1 MLCVPCDEQCIS
13 PWNFEQLALKVFT
26 IALDQSVSS
35 WMSLVG
41 FCFVEW
47 CSRMVYRVPTLICS
61 YYLQGENLIFVSVP
75 LLSIVLNF
83 HLVLSRID
91 SFFCQQSNIFHLF
104 SFISLVVALG
114 DWLAAAILLYWTLK
128 KYPFHALFVCLF
140 NGCSCESCTSRVGPV
155 WGVRVVSVIIM
166 SLCRVLTML
175 LRAYHHLD

>member
-61 YYLQGENLIFVSVP
+61 YYLQGENLTFVSVP

-83 HLVLSRID
+83 R
-91 SFFCQQSNIFHLF
+91 QQSNILHLF
-104 SFISLVVALG
+104 SFLSLVVALG
-114 DWLAAAILLYWTLK
+114 D
-128 KYPFHALFVCLF
+128 
-140 NGCSCESCTSRVGPV
+140 
-155 WGVRVVSVIIM
+155 
-166 SLCRVLTML
+166 
-175 LRAYHHLD
+175 